1 MKNLKVI
8 KFYLTREIYKEL
20 LSTYDW
26 AKRIGYKKQKPVHV
40 TLSLS
45 LLYHKGFINHHT
57 KYARTTTNPNSQYAR
72 TAPNPNGLDVLL
84 TADQVM
90 LLIDS
95 SKLIGLPELT
105 YLAASLHQENK
116 QNKL

>member
-1 MKNLKVI
+1 MKSLNVI
-8 KFYLTREIYKEL
+8 KFYLTHEVYKEL
-20 LSTYDW
+20 ISTYDW
-26 AKRIGYKKQKPVHV
+26 AKRIVYKKQKPVHV

-45 LLYHKGFINHHT
+45 LLYHKGFIRQRSRR
-57 KYARTTTNPNSQYAR
+57 YVRTT
-72 TAPNPNGLDVLL
+72 PNPNGRDVLL

-95 SKLIGLPELT
+95 SKLIGLSELS
-105 YLAASLHQENK
+105 YLAAALHQENK

>member
-1 MKNLKVI
+1 MKNLNAI
-8 KFYLTREIYKEL
+8 NFYLTRSIYEELIKEHK
-20 LSTYDW
+20 W
-26 AKRIGYKKQKPVHV
+26 AKRVVYKKKKPVHV
-40 TLSLS
+40 TMSLN
-45 LLYHKGFINHHT
+45 LLYSRGFINRHIL
-57 KYARTTTNPNSQYAR
+57 YARTTTNPNPQYAC

-105 YLAASLHQENK
+105 YLAAALHQENK

>member
-1 MKNLKVI
+1 MKSLNVI

-20 LSTYDW
+20 ISTHSW
-26 AKRIGYKKQKPVHV
+26 AKRIVYKKQKPVHV
-40 TLSLS
+40 TLSLN
-45 LLYHKGFINHHT
+45 LLYSDVIIGP
-57 KYARTTTNPNSQYAR
+57 YSQYAR
-72 TAPNPNGLDVLL
+72 TSPNPNGLDALL
-84 TADQVM
+84 TADQVV

-95 SKLIGLPELT
+95 SKLIGLPELS

>member
-1 MKNLKVI
+1 MKSLNVI

-20 LSTYDW
+20 LSTYGW
-26 AKRIGYKKQKPVHV
+26 SKRVVYKKKKPVHV

-45 LLYHKGFINHHT
+45 LLYPGMCISP
-57 KYARTTTNPNSQYAR
+57 YSQYAR

>member
-1 MKNLKVI
+1 MKSLNVF

-20 LSTYDW
+20 LSTYGW
-26 AKRIGYKKQKPVHV
+26 AKRVVYKKKKPVHV
-40 TLSLS
+40 TMSLN
-45 LLYHKGFINHHT
+45 LLYHKGFINQHT
-57 KYARTTTNPNSQYAR
+57 QYAH
-72 TAPNPNGLDVLL
+72 TTPNPNGLDVLL

-90 LLIDS
+90 LLIDA

>member
-1 MKNLKVI
+1 MKILKVV

-20 LSTYDW
+20 ISTYDW
-26 AKRIGYKKQKPVHV
+26 AKRIVYKKQKPVHV

-45 LLYHKGFINHHT
+45 LLYPGVDISRHCQ
-57 KYARTTTNPNSQYAR
+57 YVRTT
-72 TAPNPNGLDVLL
+72 PNPNGLDALL

-105 YLAASLHQENK
+105 YLAAALHQENK

>member
-1 MKNLKVI
+1 MKSLNVV
-8 KFYLTREIYKEL
+8 KFYLTREVYKEL

-26 AKRIGYKKQKPVHV
+26 AIRIVYKKQKPVHV

-45 LLYHKGFINHHT
+45 LLYHKGFINHHRGQ
-57 KYARTTTNPNSQYAR
+57 YVRTT
-72 TAPNPNGLDVLL
+72 PNPNGRDVLL

-95 SKLIGLPELT
+95 SKLIGLPELS

>member
-1 MKNLKVI
+1 M
-8 KFYLTREIYKEL
+8 
-20 LSTYDW
+20 
-26 AKRIGYKKQKPVHV
+26 
-40 TLSLS
+40 SLN
-45 LLYHKGFINHHT
+45 LLYRGGFINRHT
-57 KYARTTTNPNSQYAR
+57 QYARTTTNPNSQYAH

-95 SKLIGLPELT
+95 SNLIGLPELS
-105 YLAASLHQENK
+105 YLAAALHQENK

>member
-1 MKNLKVI
+1 MKNLNVI

-20 LSTYDW
+20 ISTYNW
-26 AKRIGYKKQKPVHV
+26 AKRVVYKKKKPVHV
-40 TLSLS
+40 TLSLN
-45 LLYHKGFINHHT
+45 LLYHKELLSRHYGE
-57 KYARTTTNPNSQYAR
+57 YLRTT
-72 TAPNPNGLDVLL
+72 PNPNGLDVLL

-90 LLIDS
+90 LLIDA
-95 SKLIGLPELT
+95 SKLIGLPELS

>member
-1 MKNLKVI
+1 MRSLNVV

-20 LSTYDW
+20 LSTYAW
-26 AKRIGYKKQKPVHV
+26 AKRIVYKKQKPVHV

-45 LLYHKGFINHHT
+45 LLYHKGFITHRT
-57 KYARTTTNPNSQYAR
+57 GQYLRTT
-72 TAPNPNGLDVLL
+72 PNPNGLYALL

-90 LLIDS
+90 LLIGS
-95 SKLIGLPELT
+95 SKLIGLPELS
-105 YLAASLHQENK
+105 YLAAALHQENK

>member
-1 MKNLKVI
+1 MKNLNVI

-20 LSTYDW
+20 LSTYGW
-26 AKRIGYKKQKPVHV
+26 AKRVVYKKKKPVHV
-40 TLSLS
+40 TLSLN
-45 LLYHKGFINHHT
+45 LLYPGVDISR
-57 KYARTTTNPNSQYAR
+57 YSQYAR
-72 TAPNPNGLDVLL
+72 TSPNPNGFDVLL
-84 TADQVM
+84 TEDQAM
-90 LLIDS
+90 LIIQS

>member
-1 MKNLKVI
+1 MKTLDAIN
-8 KFYLTREIYKEL
+8 FYLTRSIYEELIKEHK
-20 LSTYDW
+20 W
-26 AKRIGYKKQKPVHV
+26 AIRIHNLKRKPVCIK
-40 TLSLS
+40 LCLS
-45 LLYHKGFINHHT
+45 LLYSKGYSIDSYKRYVIVT
-57 KYARTTTNPNSQYAR
+57 
-72 TAPNPNGLDVLL
+72 PNPNGLDVLL

>member
-1 MKNLKVI
+1 MKSLNVV
-8 KFYLTREIYKEL
+8 KFYLTREVYKEL
-20 LSTYDW
+20 LSTYNW
-26 AKRIGYKKQKPVHV
+26 AKRIVYKKKKPVHV

-45 LLYHKGFINHHT
+45 ILYHKGFINYHT
-57 KYARTTTNPNSQYAR
+57 GQYMRTS
-72 TAPNPNGLDVLL
+72 PNPNGLDVLL

-90 LLIDS
+90 LLVDS
-95 SKLIGLPELT
+95 SKLIGLSELS

>member
-20 LSTYDW
+20 LSTYGW
-26 AKRIGYKKQKPVHV
+26 AKRIVYKKQKPVHV
-40 TLSLS
+40 TLPLS
-45 LLYHKGFINHHT
+45 LLYHKGFTIQHT
-57 KYARTTTNPNSQYAR
+57 GQYVCTT
-72 TAPNPNGLDVLL
+72 PNPNGLDVLL
-84 TADQVM
+84 SADQVM

-95 SKLIGLPELT
+95 SKLIGLPELS
-105 YLAASLHQENK
+105 YLAAALHQENK

>member
-1 MKNLKVI
+1 MKILKVV

-20 LSTYDW
+20 LSTYGW
-26 AKRIGYKKQKPVHV
+26 AKRVVYKKKKPVHV
-40 TLSLS
+40 TLSLN
-45 LLYHKGFINHHT
+45 LLYPGVDISRH
-57 KYARTTTNPNSQYAR
+57 YQYAH

-84 TADQVM
+84 TEEQVM
-90 LLIDS
+90 LLIGS

-105 YLAASLHQENK
+105 CLAASLHQENK

>member
-1 MKNLKVI
+1 MKSLNVI
-8 KFYLTREIYKEL
+8 KFYLTREVYKEL
-20 LSTYDW
+20 LSTYNW
-26 AKRIGYKKQKPVHV
+26 AKRVVYKKKTPVHV
-40 TLSLS
+40 TLSLN
-45 LLYHKGFINHHT
+45 LLYPGVVISSL
-57 KYARTTTNPNSQYAR
+57 SQYAR
-72 TAPNPNGLDVLL
+72 TAPNPNGRDVLL

-95 SKLIGLPELT
+95 SKLIGLPELS

>member
-1 MKNLKVI
+1 MKSLNVI
-8 KFYLTREIYKEL
+8 KLYLTRGIYKEL

-26 AKRIGYKKQKPVHV
+26 AKRIVYKKQKPVHV
-40 TLSLS
+40 TLSLN
-45 LLYHKGFINHHT
+45 LLYPGVGIS
-57 KYARTTTNPNSQYAR
+57 PQSQYAR
-72 TAPNPNGLDVLL
+72 TSPNPNGLDVLL
-84 TADQVM
+84 SADQVM

-95 SKLIGLPELT
+95 SKLIGLPELS

>member
-1 MKNLKVI
+1 MKSLNVI
-8 KFYLTREIYKEL
+8 KFYLTREVYKEL

-26 AKRIGYKKQKPVHV
+26 AKRIAYKKQKPVHV

-45 LLYHKGFINHHT
+45 LLYYNGFLSRSSRQYIHT
-57 KYARTTTNPNSQYAR
+57 T
-72 TAPNPNGLDVLL
+72 PNPNGLDVLL
-84 TADQVM
+84 SEGQVI
-90 LLIDS
+90 LLIQS
-95 SKLIGLPELT
+95 SSVIGLPELT

>member
-1 MKNLKVI
+1 MKSLKVV

-20 LSTYDW
+20 LSTYGW
-26 AKRIGYKKQKPVHV
+26 AKRVVYKKKKPVHV
-40 TLSLS
+40 TLSLN
-45 LLYHKGFINHHT
+45 LLYPGMCISP
-57 KYARTTTNPNSQYAR
+57 YSQYAH

-90 LLIDS
+90 LLIQS
-95 SKLIGLPELT
+95 SSVIGLPELT
-105 YLAASLHQENK
+105 YLAAALHQENM

>member
-1 MKNLKVI
+1 MKSLNVV

-20 LSTYDW
+20 LSTYGW
-26 AKRIGYKKQKPVHV
+26 AKRVVYKKKKPVHV
-40 TLSLS
+40 TLSLN
-45 LLYHKGFINHHT
+45 LLYPGVDISP
-57 KYARTTTNPNSQYAR
+57 YSQYAC
-72 TAPNPNGLDVLL
+72 TTPNPNELDVLL

-95 SKLIGLPELT
+95 SKLIGLPELS

>member
-1 MKNLKVI
+1 MKSLNVV
-8 KFYLTREIYKEL
+8 KFYLTREVYKEL
-20 LSTYDW
+20 LSTYGW
-26 AKRIGYKKQKPVHV
+26 AKRVVYKKKQPVHI
-40 TLSLS
+40 TLDLK
-45 LLYHKGFINHHT
+45 LLYHKGFLNGYYQ
-57 KYARTTTNPNSQYAR
+57 YARTT
-72 TAPNPNGLDVLL
+72 PNPNGRDVLL

>member
-1 MKNLKVI
+1 MKNLNVI

-20 LSTYDW
+20 LSTYGW
-26 AKRIGYKKQKPVHV
+26 AKRVVYKKKKPVHV
-40 TLSLS
+40 TLSLI
-45 LLYHKGFINHHT
+45 LLYPGVGISR
-57 KYARTTTNPNSQYAR
+57 YSQYAH
-72 TAPNPNGLDVLL
+72 TTPNPNGLDVLL

-95 SKLIGLPELT
+95 SKLIGLPELS

>member
-1 MKNLKVI
+1 MKSLNVV
-8 KFYLTREIYKEL
+8 KFYLTREVYKEL
-20 LSTYDW
+20 LNTYGW
-26 AKRIGYKKQKPVHV
+26 AKRIVYKKQKPVHV

-45 LLYHKGFINHHT
+45 LLYHKGFINQHT
-57 KYARTTTNPNSQYAR
+57 GQYVRTT
-72 TAPNPNGLDVLL
+72 PNPNGLDPLL
-84 TADQVM
+84 AEDQVM

-95 SKLIGLPELT
+95 SKLIDLPGLT

>member
-1 MKNLKVI
+1 MKSLNVI

-26 AKRIGYKKQKPVHV
+26 AKRVVYKKKKPVHV
-40 TLSLS
+40 TLSLN
-45 LLYHKGFINHHT
+45 LLYPGVDISP
-57 KYARTTTNPNSQYAR
+57 YCQYAR
-72 TAPNPNGLDVLL
+72 TSPNPNGLDVLL

-95 SKLIGLPELT
+95 SKLIGLPELS

>member
-1 MKNLKVI
+1 MRSLNVV

-20 LSTYDW
+20 ISTYDW
-26 AKRIGYKKQKPVHV
+26 AKRIVYKKQKPVHV

-45 LLYHKGFINHHT
+45 LLYHKNFINQHT
-57 KYARTTTNPNSQYAR
+57 GQYVHTT
-72 TAPNPNGLDVLL
+72 PNPNGLDALL

-95 SKLIGLPELT
+95 SKLIGLPELS
-105 YLAASLHQENK
+105 YLAAALHEENK

>member
-1 MKNLKVI
+1 MRSLNVV

-26 AKRIGYKKQKPVHV
+26 AKRVVYKKKKPVHV
-40 TLSLS
+40 TLSLN
-45 LLYHKGFINHHT
+45 LLYPGVDISP
-57 KYARTTTNPNSQYAR
+57 YCQYAR
-72 TAPNPNGLDVLL
+72 TYPNPNGLDVLL

-95 SKLIGLPELT
+95 SKLIGLPELS
-105 YLAASLHQENK
+105 YLAAALHQENK

>member
-1 MKNLKVI
+1 MKSLSVV
-8 KFYLTREIYKEL
+8 KFYLTREVYKEL
-20 LSTYDW
+20 LNTYGW
-26 AKRIGYKKQKPVHV
+26 AKRVVYKKKKPVHV
-40 TLSLS
+40 TMSLN
-45 LLYHKGFINHHT
+45 LLYRRGSINRHIQ
-57 KYARTTTNPNSQYAR
+57 YARTTTNPNPQYAC

>member
-1 MKNLKVI
+1 MKSLNVI
-8 KFYLTREIYKEL
+8 KFYLTREVYKEL

-26 AKRIGYKKQKPVHV
+26 AMRIVYKKQKPEHV
-40 TLSLS
+40 TLSLN

-57 KYARTTTNPNSQYAR
+57 GQYVRTT
-72 TAPNPNGLDVLL
+72 PNPNGLDVLL

-95 SKLIGLPELT
+95 SKLIGLPELCH
-105 YLAASLHQENK
+105 LATSMHEENK

>member
-1 MKNLKVI
+1 MKSLNVV

-20 LSTYDW
+20 LSTYSW
-26 AKRIGYKKQKPVHV
+26 AKRIVYKKQKPVHV

-45 LLYHKGFINHHT
+45 LLYHKGFITHRT
-57 KYARTTTNPNSQYAR
+57 GQYVRTTA
-72 TAPNPNGLDVLL
+72 NPNGLDALL
-84 TADQVM
+84 TAEQVM

-95 SKLIGLPELT
+95 SKLIGLPELS
-105 YLAASLHQENK
+105 YLAAALHQENK

>member
-1 MKNLKVI
+1 MRSLNVI
-8 KFYLTREIYKEL
+8 KFYLTREVYKEL

-26 AKRIGYKKQKPVHV
+26 AMRIVYKKQKPVHV

-45 LLYHKGFINHHT
+45 LLYHPGVVISRH
-57 KYARTTTNPNSQYAR
+57 YQYAH
-72 TAPNPNGLDVLL
+72 TTPNPNGLDVLL
-84 TADQVM
+84 TEEQVM
-90 LLIDS
+90 LLIGS

-105 YLAASLHQENK
+105 CLAASLHQENK